1 MKNRIIIVLI
11 ATIINMGVFA
21 QNKGDSLRVMKNEI
35 GINLIPLI
43 NYGSQSYN
51 NKAVANVF
59 YKRQLKN
66 NWHGRASVILFSN
79 STNNYDSPLDI
90 HALPNS
96 KLRIEYTQNNSRPF
110 FQYNFG
116 IEKRFGKGKIKQ
128 FTGCDVGYA
137 QYKTENKLLYGVR
150 DSLGNNYPYSQPS
163 FQNQTDSVVSHIRKT
178 SNAVILTPFYG
189 MQFNISK
196 HFFFSAQAGLALSIV
211 NENSKSLINNANS
224 IRITN
229 FDLNISGVS
238 SNFSICYRF

>member
-1 MKNRIIIVLI
+1 
-11 ATIINMGVFA
+11 MGLFA
-21 QNKGDSLRVMKNEI
+21 QSKSDSLKVMKNEI
-35 GINLIPLI
+35 GLNLIPLI
-43 NYGSQSYN
+43 NNGSFGSN
-51 NKAVANVF
+51 HDPKLNVF
-59 YKRQLKN
+59 FKRQLKN
-66 NWHGRASVILFSN
+66 NWYGRASMILFIN
-79 STNNYDSPLDI
+79 STNNFDSPLEI

-96 KLRIEYTQNNSRPF
+96 KLSIEYNQNNSRPF
-110 FQYNFG
+110 LQYNLG

-150 DSLGNNYPYSQPS
+150 DSLGNNYPYNQPS
-163 FQNQTDSVVSHIRKT
+163 FQNQSDSVVSHIKKT

-211 NENSKSLINNANS
+211 NENSKSLINNANPL
-224 IRITN
+224 RITN
-229 FDLNISGVS
+229 FDLNFNGVS